1 MWRFSLGLVLAVA
14 AALAQGPKYQVG
26 RAATDAEI
34 NQRDVSV
41 LWDGRG
47 LPAGSGTAAA
57 GKDVY
62 ARRCQ
67 KCHGNQGQ
75 GGEEGPAVVGG
86 TGSLATPKPVKTVGS
101 YWPYATTLFDY
112 TRRAMPFNRPGT
124 LSNDEVYATT
134 AFMLFL
140 NGIVGENDPIDA
152 KTLPLVKMPNRD
164 GFVKDDRPDTSARG
178 ATKRAP
184 APRPAKS
191 AP

>member
-1 MWRFSLGLVLAVA
+1 MWKHSCVLLVAT
-14 AALAQGPKYQVG
+14 AALAQSPKYQVG
-26 RAATDAEI
+26 RVATDADFKE
-34 NQRDVSV
+34 RDISV
-41 LWDGRG
+41 LVDGRG
-47 LPAGSGTAAA
+47 LPAGSGTAAG

-62 ARRCQ
+62 SRRCQ

-75 GGEEGPAVVGG
+75 GGEEGPALVGG
-86 TGSLATPKPVKTVGS
+86 KGSLATPKPVKTVGS

-124 LSNDEVYATT
+124 LSNDEVYSST
-134 AFMLFL
+134 AYVLFL
-140 NGIVGENDPIDA
+140 NGIVGENDAIDA
-152 KTLPLVKMPNRD
+152 KTLPQVKMPNRD

-191 AP
+191 GS